1 MHSFIILF
9 IKEKGSKK
17 LSLRT
22 IFFLPLHPDGVIQPH
37 VFDDKKHTNC
47 ILFFL
52 E

>member
-9 IKEKGSKK
+9 IKEKVEKI
-17 LSLRT
+17 SLRT